1 MGGSSEKWQKDLTV
15 YKDID
20 TTFIIEGNIHDKQPW
35 FSELEGRH
43 IPVTLTDYLNR
54 YLEGEGYEE
63 IVYYNAIDGF
73 YNRYKPDMVKDFYI
87 SAGVSE
93 KDIRT
98 LVSESNRI
106 SIRDEEKSPALTVCE
121 ATNIVRKALSKSDC
135 PKAVVIEYAKIFA
148 IEPDHMSEYEVENIT
163 KLMQASLEPTV
174 SQNLKGQNLRNL
186 LFIVVEKV
194 NDIPAWFYLD
204 NPMVKVLTISKPSR
218 QVRESII
225 ASRIGPVKGAREM
238 APHEKEKLIDEFALV
253 TEGLSLVNI
262 DGIITIMRQ
271 QGIDIHRF
279 RDALKLFRY
288 GETESHWDKIEEK
301 RIRNVKSELGSK
313 VKGQEAAVNTAANIL
328 SRACMGLSGLQGGSE
343 SRPKGV
349 MFFAGP
355 TGTGKTELAKRISEF
370 VFGDESFITRF
381 DMSEYGQ
388 AHSDQ
393 KLLGAPP
400 GYVGYSAGGQLTNA
414 IKEKPFC
421 ILLFDEIE
429 KAHPTI
435 LDKFLQILEDGR
447 LTDSSGETVYFS
459 ESMIIF
465 TSNLGINGRDSEGNT
480 VKIADSSMEYS
491 EVKDRVQNEIENY
504 FKFTINRPEILN
516 RIGENI
522 VVFDFIRENV
532 AKEILELKLEGIKK
546 RFRDIKGIKLQIDE
560 AYKNHLISEALGNLD
575 NGGRG
580 IVNILE
586 KELVNK
592 IAEIMLND
600 KFPEG
605 AILEL
610 VDIDENENPV
620 YRKMMDAN

>member
-1 MGGSSEKWQKDLTV
+1 MGVCSEKWQKDLSV
-15 YKDID
+15 YKDIN

-35 FSELEGRH
+35 FSELEDRH
-43 IPVTLTDYLNR
+43 IPVSLMEYLNR
-54 YLEGEGYEE
+54 YLENEGYEE
-63 IVYYNAIDGF
+63 IVYYNVVDGF
-73 YNRYKPDMVKDFYI
+73 YNKYKPEMVEAFYI
-87 SAGVSE
+87 SAGLSE

-98 LVSESNRI
+98 LVSEDNKI
-106 SIRDEEKSPALTVCE
+106 SIRDEERAPTLTVCE

-135 PKAVVIEYAKIFA
+135 PKAVILEYAKIFA
-148 IEPDHMSEYEVENIT
+148 IEPDHMNEYEVGNIT
-163 KLMQASLEPTV
+163 KLMQASLAPTV
-174 SQNLKGQNLRNL
+174 SQNLNGKNLKNL
-186 LFIVVEKV
+186 MFLIVEKV
-194 NDIPAWFYLD
+194 NDVPAWFYLD
-204 NPMVKVLTISKPSR
+204 NPMVKTLTISKPSR

-225 ASRIGPVKGAREM
+225 ASRLGPVKGTKEL
-238 APHEKEKLIDEFALV
+238 APHEKEKLIEEFALI

-271 QGIDIHRF
+271 QDMDIHRYK
-279 RDALKLFRY
+279 DALKLFRY
-288 GETESHWDKIEEK
+288 GETESHWDKIEEE
-301 RIRNVKSELGSK
+301 RIKNVKAELGAK
-313 VKGQEAAVNTAANIL
+313 VKGQTEAVNTAANIL

-381 DMSEYGQ
+381 DMSEYGM

-465 TSNLGINGRDSEGNT
+465 TSNLGINGRDSDGNT
-480 VKIADSSMEYS
+480 VSIVDPSMEYS
-491 EVKDRVQNEIENY
+491 EVKSRVKSEIENY

-522 VVFDFIRENV
+522 VVFDYIREDV
-532 AKEILELKLEGIKK
+532 AKEILDLKIEGIKK
-546 RFRDIKGIKLQIDE
+546 RLKDIKGITLQINE
-560 AYKNHLISEALGNLD
+560 LYKRHLISEALDNLD

-586 KELVNK
+586 KELVNR
-592 IAEIMLND
+592 IAEIMLED
-600 KFPEG
+600 KMQEG
-605 AILEL
+605 TTLEI
-610 VDIDENENPV
+610 VDISEDGKLI
-620 YRKMMDAN
+620 YQKSLT

>member
-1 MGGSSEKWQKDLTV
+1 MGVSSEKWQRDLSV
-15 YKDID
+15 YKDIN

-35 FSELEGRH
+35 YSDIEERH
-43 IPVTLTDYLNR
+43 IPVTLMEYLNR
-54 YLEGEGYEE
+54 YLENEGYEE
-63 IVYYNAIDGF
+63 IVYFNAVDGF
-73 YNRYKPDMVKDFYI
+73 YNKYNPKMVEDFYI
-87 SAGVSE
+87 SAGLSE

-98 LVSESNRI
+98 LTDSSNKI
-106 SIRDEEKSPALTVCE
+106 SIRDESPKETLTVCE
-121 ATNIVRKALSKSDC
+121 ATNIVRNAIYRSDC
-135 PKAVVIEYAKIFA
+135 PKAIIMEYAKIFA
-148 IEPDHMSEYEVENIT
+148 IEPDHMSEYEVENFT
-163 KLMQASLEPTV
+163 KLMLASLEPTV
-174 SQNLKGQNLRNL
+174 SQNLKGHNLKNL
-186 LFIVVEKV
+186 LFLVVEKA

-225 ASRIGPVKGAREM
+225 SSRIGPVLGTSELS
-238 APHEKEKLIDEFALV
+238 PQEKEKIIEEFALV

-271 QGIDIHRF
+271 QKLDIHRF

-288 GETESHWDKIEEK
+288 GETESHWDKIEEEK
-301 RIRNVKSELGSK
+301 IKNVKAELGAK
-313 VKGQEAAVNTAANIL
+313 VKGQDEAVNAAANIL
-328 SRACMGLSGLQGGSE
+328 SRACLGLSGLQGGSE
-343 SRPKGV
+343 SKPKGV

-414 IKEKPFC
+414 VKEKPFC

-459 ESMIIF
+459 EAMIIF
-465 TSNLGINGRDSEGNT
+465 TSNLGINGKDINGKSVSIVN
-480 VKIADSSMEYS
+480 SSMEYGV
-491 EVKDRVQNEIENY
+491 VKEKVKKEIENY

-522 VVFDFIRENV
+522 VVFDYIRENV
-532 AKEILELKLEGIKK
+532 AKEILELKLESIKK
-546 RFRDIKGIKLQIDE
+546 RLRDTKNINLQINEKYKEHLIDE
-560 AYKNHLISEALGNLD
+560 ALDNLD

-592 IAEIMLND
+592 IAEIMLRD
-600 KFPEG
+600 SVPEG
-605 AILEL
+605 TTLEL
-610 VDIDENENPV
+610 VDLDEYGMPM
-620 YRKMMDAN
+620 YRKLEYGA

>member
-1 MGGSSEKWQKDLTV
+1 
-15 YKDID
+15 
-20 TTFIIEGNIHDKQPW
+20 
-35 FSELEGRH
+35 
-43 IPVTLTDYLNR
+43 
-54 YLEGEGYEE
+54 
-63 IVYYNAIDGF
+63 
-73 YNRYKPDMVKDFYI
+73 
-87 SAGVSE
+87 
-93 KDIRT
+93 
-98 LVSESNRI
+98 
-106 SIRDEEKSPALTVCE
+106 
-121 ATNIVRKALSKSDC
+121 
-135 PKAVVIEYAKIFA
+135 
-148 IEPDHMSEYEVENIT
+148 
-163 KLMQASLEPTV
+163 
-174 SQNLKGQNLRNL
+174 
-186 LFIVVEKV
+186 
-194 NDIPAWFYLD
+194 
-204 NPMVKVLTISKPSR
+204 
-218 QVRESII
+218 
-225 ASRIGPVKGAREM
+225 
-238 APHEKEKLIDEFALV
+238 
-253 TEGLSLVNI
+253 
-262 DGIITIMRQ
+262 
-271 QGIDIHRF
+271 
-279 RDALKLFRY
+279 
-288 GETESHWDKIEEK
+288 
-301 RIRNVKSELGSK
+301 
-313 VKGQEAAVNTAANIL
+313 
-328 SRACMGLSGLQGGSE
+328 MGLSGLQGGSE

-480 VKIADSSMEYS
+480 VKIVDSSMEYS